1 MNPSKS
7 PLVDAFVR
15 MLDSANA
22 QTPDG
27 RRLAI
32 EIAQNMERDSREHH
46 KQEILVL
53 KCNAENNAK
62 TIAELTA
69 ENVAFR
75 EMCDERNILKN
86 EKLVSAL
93 TEENMALRENFAA
106 RVEELKRQNK
116 RLQEDL
122 QVYRSACVSE
132 KLLAGEGPSAAKR
145 PRTNSPDGSGAQP

>member
-1 MNPSKS
+1 MNQSYS
-7 PLVDAFVR
+7 PIVDGLLD

-22 QTPDG
+22 QDPDG

-32 EIAQNMERDSREHH
+32 EIAQNMERDSKEHH

-62 TIAELTA
+62 TIAELTT

-75 EMCDERNILKN
+75 EMCEERNILKN

-93 TEENMALRENFAA
+93 TEENMVLRENFAA
-106 RVEELKRQNK
+106 KVEELKRQIK
-116 RLQEDL
+116 RLQEDNK
-122 QVYRSACVSE
+122 VYRSACVSE
-132 KLLAGEGPSAAKR
+132 IAGEGPSAAKR
-145 PRTNSPDGSGAQP
+145 PRTDSPDGSGAMS